1 MIQMIPEISTDKMDK
16 LTQQYWSPQPDKS
29 HDLFLLAINV
39 TKRCNLAC
47 EHCYLDADTL
57 KNGQSD
63 ELSVAEV
70 NSLLDEVASRGKET
84 MVVLT
89 GGEPLAR
96 ADLEEMIQYGAKLG
110 LSMVIGTNGTLLTQ
124 RRVASLQAA
133 GALGVGISVDSLQQS
148 KHDQF
153 RGLNGSWKKT
163 FQGIQHCREQN
174 LSFQI
179 HFTVTRD
186 NYTELNDIIQFAHKN
201 GARVLNLFFL
211 ICTGRAESASD
222 ITAEQYEQ
230 VLTETIQ
237 AQADYPD
244 MIIRPRC
251 APHFK
256 RIAHQLN
263 PDSPITRVSGF
274 DGDGCIAGT
283 HYCRVAPNGD
293 VTDCPYI
300 DTASGNIRQ
309 QSFLSIWDN
318 AAEFQSLRSPVLKGA
333 CGECEYQK
341 LCGGCRA
348 RPVAMGGDLMDS
360 DPYCAYVPEGGEI
373 IQPFQEITDDSIIW
387 HEDARQRLSR
397 IPGFLR
403 KMIKKRAEAY
413 VVELGEKTVKA
424 EHLSNLA
431 SKRFGSNMP
440 FSKPD
445 FLLHK
450 EVSQKKL
457 SAKELSSKEEQDSN
471 SSKTSEHG

>member
-1 MIQMIPEISTDKMDK
+1 VKNFTLNNWHE
-16 LTQQYWSPQPDKS
+16 QPA
-29 HDLFLLAINV
+29 LFLLAINI

-63 ELSVAEV
+63 ELSLTEIK
-70 NSLLDEVASRGKET
+70 SLLDEVASRSTET

-96 ADLEEMIQYGAKLG
+96 TDLETMIQHGADLG
-110 LSMVIGTNGTLLTQ
+110 LSMVVGTNGTLLTS
-124 RRVASLQAA
+124 RRVAALKSA
-133 GALGVGISVDSLQQS
+133 GALGVGISVDSLHQEQ
-148 KHDQF
+148 HDLF
-153 RGLNGSWKKT
+153 RGLSGSWKKT

-179 HFTVTRD
+179 HFTVTSN
-186 NYTELNDIIQFAHKN
+186 NYTELNDIIHFSHEN

-211 ICTGRAESASD
+211 ICTGRAESSSD

-230 VLTETIQ
+230 VLTETIH
-237 AQADYPD
+237 AQANYPD

-251 APHFK
+251 APHYK
-256 RIAHQLN
+256 RIAHQIN

-283 HYCRVAPNGD
+283 HYCRVAPNGN
-293 VTDCPYI
+293 VTACPYI
-300 DTASGNIRQ
+300 DVPSGNIRQ
-309 QSFLSIWDN
+309 QNFLSIWDD
-318 AAEFQSLRSPVLKGA
+318 ADEFQALRNPSLNGA

-348 RPVAMGGDLMDS
+348 RPLTMGGNLMDS
-360 DPYCAYVPEGGEI
+360 DPYCAYVPDGGNI
-373 IQPFQEITDDSIIW
+373 IEPFQDITDNSIIW
-387 HEDARQRLSR
+387 HEDAKQRLSR
-397 IPGFLR
+397 VPGFLK

-413 VVELGEKTVKA
+413 VLELGETMVKA

-431 SKRFGSNMP
+431 SKRFGKQLP
-440 FSKPD
+440 FSKPEFTSD
-445 FLLHK
+445 NSNNK
-450 EVSQKKL
+450 SL
-457 SAKELSSKEEQDSN
+457 S
-471 SSKTSEHG
+471 

>member
-1 MIQMIPEISTDKMDK
+1 M
-16 LTQQYWSPQPDKS
+16 
-29 HDLFLLAINV
+29 DLFSQQLSQQLSHQQQNDLYLLAINV

-47 EHCYLDADTL
+47 AHCYLDADTL
-57 KNGQSD
+57 KNGQAD
-63 ELSVAEV
+63 ELTSTEV
-70 NSLLDEVASRGKET
+70 NSLLDEVASRGRET

-96 ADLEEMIQYGAKLG
+96 TDLEAMIQHGADLG
-110 LSMVIGTNGTLLTQ
+110 LSMVVGTNGTLLTS

-133 GALGVGISVDSLQQS
+133 GALGVGISVDSLHQEQ
-148 KHDQF
+148 HDKF
-153 RGLNGSWKKT
+153 RGLKGSWQKT
-163 FQGIQHCREQN
+163 FQGIQHCRTRG

-179 HFTVTRD
+179 HFTVTKD
-186 NYTELNDIIQFAHKN
+186 NYTELNDIIRFAHEN

-222 ITAEQYEQ
+222 ISPDQYEQ

-237 AQADYPD
+237 AQSDYPD

-263 PDSPITRVSGF
+263 PNSAITRVSGF

-293 VTDCPYI
+293 VTACPYI
-300 DTASGNIRQ
+300 DTPSGNIRQ
-309 QSFLSIWDN
+309 QSFLSVWDQ
-318 AAEFQSLRSPVLKGA
+318 AAEFQSLRNPELNGA

-348 RPVAMGGDLMDS
+348 RPLAMGGNLMDS
-360 DPYCAYVPEGGEI
+360 DPYCSYVPEGGAI
-373 IQPFQEITDDSIIW
+373 IEPFQEITDNSIQW
-387 HEDARQRLSR
+387 HEEASKRLAR
-397 IPGFLR
+397 IPGFLQ

-413 VVELGEKTVKA
+413 VTELGETVVRA

-431 SKRFGSNMP
+431 SKRFGQTLP

-445 FLLHK
+445 LKPDLKPELKQGLKPDCLSTVLK
-450 EVSQKKL
+450 ESIKNPGKAGGTQ
-457 SAKELSSKEEQDSN
+457 
-471 SSKTSEHG
+471 

>member
-1 MIQMIPEISTDKMDK
+1 MNDK
-16 LTQQYWSPQPDKS
+16 LFQHYDKYD
-29 HDLFLLAINV
+29 HHELFLLAINV

-63 ELSVAEV
+63 ELSLVEV
-70 NSLLDEVASRGKET
+70 NLLLDEVASRSTQT

-96 ADLEEMIQYGAKLG
+96 SNLEAMIQHGADLG
-110 LSMVIGTNGTLLTQ
+110 LSMVVGTNGTLLTS
-124 RRVASLQAA
+124 RRVASLKSA
-133 GALGVGISVDSLQQS
+133 GALGLGISVDSLHPTQ
-148 KHDQF
+148 HDQF

-163 FQGIQHCREQN
+163 FQGIQHCREQD

-179 HFTVTRD
+179 HFTVTSN
-186 NYTELNDIIQFAHKN
+186 NYSELNAIICFAYEN

-211 ICTGRAESASD
+211 ICTGRAESTSD
-222 ITAEQYEQ
+222 ITPEQYEQ
-230 VLTETIQ
+230 VLTQTIQ
-237 AQADYPD
+237 AQTDYPD

-251 APHFK
+251 APHYK

-293 VTDCPYI
+293 VTACPYI

-318 AAEFQSLRSPVLKGA
+318 ANEFQSLRKPLLKGA
-333 CGECEYQK
+333 CGECEYKK

-348 RPVAMGGDLMDS
+348 RPLAMGGDLMDS
-360 DPYCAYVPEGGEI
+360 DPYCAYVPEGGNI
-373 IQPFQEITDDSIIW
+373 IEPFQEIIDKSIIW
-387 HEDARQRLSR
+387 HEEARQRLSR
-397 IPGFLR
+397 IPGFLQ

-413 VVELGEKTVKA
+413 VLELGETVVKA

-431 SKRFGSNMP
+431 SKRFGSKLP
-440 FSKPD
+440 FSKP
-445 FLLHK
+445 
-450 EVSQKKL
+450 SPGQ
-457 SAKELSSKEEQDSN
+457 SKS
-471 SSKTSEHG
+471 TSDNTSRESFS